1 MAYITIFSHK
11 GVKKVNTAFF
21 FFSLFLKPQEE
32 GEKEEGDGLG

>member
-11 GVKKVNTAFF
+11 GAKKVNTPF
-21 FFSLFLKPQEE
+21 FFSLFLKPQKE